1 MERKKNVKQIRW
13 GIVVCND
20 AKETELL
27 SLLSTIHGSLVTAVV
42 REDAIPSKPVVPAR
56 GVKHSFADAQALIDC
71 PDVDAV
77 YIATPPASHAVY
89 AMTAMR
95 AGKPV
100 FVEAPLAAS
109 YEDCMR
115 INRVAQETGVPCFVG
130 FYQHYLPMLAAVEK
144 LIEEGSA
151 GNVLHVHFQL
161 TLQSDC
167 HNELMLPKGTA
178 VDFNTLTAHVF
189 DLLQQLFGVIVK
201 VHGYRA
207 SADRQ
212 GENNTSACYLF
223 ETGVVGSASWSFT
236 EDAASSV
243 DEMKITGQSGTI
255 VFPLFHESPIV
266 LTTSSGEKHIET
278 STSQPIM
285 LPMLQVVVEELQ
297 GIGFCP
303 SKNLE
308 ATLTNWVIDRI
319 LGKV

>member
-1 MERKKNVKQIRW
+1 MERKKDVKLIRW
-13 GIVVCND
+13 GIIGCNET
-20 AKETELL
+20 KETELL
-27 SLLSTIHGSLVTAVV
+27 SLLSTIHGSQATAIV
-42 REDAIPSKPVVPAR
+42 RENLIPLTPVVSAR

-77 YIATPPASHAVY
+77 YIATPSASHAAY

-130 FYQHYLPMLAAVEK
+130 FYQRYLPMIAAVK
-144 LIEEGSA
+144 GLIEEGTV
-151 GNVLHVHFQL
+151 GKVLHVHFQL
-161 TLQSDC
+161 DVQPGT
-167 HNELMLPKGTA
+167 NTEIMLPKGTA
-178 VDFNTLTAHVF
+178 VDFNILTAHVF
-189 DLLQQLFGVIVK
+189 DFLQQLFGVIVK

-223 ETGVVGSASWSFT
+223 ETGVVGTASWSFT
-236 EDAASSV
+236 GNAASSV

-255 VFPLFHESPIV
+255 AFPLFHDNPIV
-266 LTTSSGEKHIET
+266 QTTSSGEKRIEKPMP
-278 STSQPIM
+278 QPIM

-297 GIGFCP
+297 GIGFCS

-308 ATLTNWVIDRI
+308 ATLTNWVVDRI